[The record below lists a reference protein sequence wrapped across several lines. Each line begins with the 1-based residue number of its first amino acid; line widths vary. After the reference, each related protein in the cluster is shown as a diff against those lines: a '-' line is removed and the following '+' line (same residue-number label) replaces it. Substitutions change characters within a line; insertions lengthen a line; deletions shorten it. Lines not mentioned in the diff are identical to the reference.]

1 MTCSFCGKDQDE
13 VDLLITAPG
22 AYICGECVKLCEEIR
37 RDFRISDIWRKALQ
51 EAFFEVWG
59 TDL

>member
-1 MTCSFCGKDQDE
+1 MNCSFCGKNHDD

-22 AYICGECVKLCEEIR
+22 AYICDECVKLCEEIR

-59 TDL
+59 TDI